1 MSCLRGCC
9 ESQKDHYRSVTI
21 HGPSQR
27 RDAERQES
35 RDMDAY
41 RRLVASGVQPK
52 HWNGA
57 AELERGASTAHEVE
71 HANIITD
78 PRLRAKVTRMFEQA
92 PAPSTTPI
100 DG

>member
-1 MSCLRGCC
+1 
-9 ESQKDHYRSVTI
+9 
-21 HGPSQR
+21 
-27 RDAERQES
+27 
-35 RDMDAY
+35 MDAY

-78 PRLRAKVTRMFEQA
+78 PKLRAKVTAMFEQA
-92 PAPSTTPI
+92 PAPSTTPVE
-100 DG
+100 G